1 MSKAVK
7 LVEKYLMEVTYNF
20 KIVNVANREKD
31 YEFSIIEYDNLNNIE
46 NEYKLYVDKH
56 FNGNIYNEFDDIIN

>member
-1 MSKAVK
+1 
-7 LVEKYLMEVTYNF
+7 MEVTYNF

-56 FNGNIYNEFDDIIN
+56 ENFSYNIRCEVTKDKLWIEHRNGV